1 MKREGTV
8 KTRLLLAKSTCILST
23 IILLATTELFAQPQT
38 VSILIVRHPESD
50 NKQPTIP
57 LSPRG
62 HARAELLIHTLSGI
76 KFSHVFS
83 SHTTRSRQ
91 AVERIAAAHNLPVV
105 QLPRPGSTLDG
116 KVVTDQ
122 TTRRAPIEPISQALL
137 TLPSGSTALVGLNSE
152 NIYAI
157 LNKLGVPAA
166 PAGQQCVKGSVC
178 VPCTNNECYP
188 RNEFDHLWHVV
199 RDPKRSELLAYLELR
214 YGAGWLAP

>member
-1 MKREGTV
+1 MYGNSWLV
-8 KTRLLLAKSTCILST
+8 KLSGMVAMCF
-23 IILLATTELFAQPQT
+23 LFAATELFAQTQT
-38 VSILIVRHPESD
+38 VSIVIVRHPESD

-76 KFSHVFS
+76 KFTHFFS

-91 AVERIAAAHNLPVV
+91 AIERIAAAHNLPVV
-105 QLPRPGSTLDG
+105 QLPQPGSMLDG
-116 KVVTDQ
+116 KTVTEQ

-137 TLPSGSTALVGLNSE
+137 NLSPGTTALVGLNSE

-166 PAGQQCVKGSVC
+166 TPGQPCAPGSAC

-188 RNEFDHLWHVV
+188 RNEFDHLWHIV

-214 YGAGWLAP
+214 YAAGWLAP